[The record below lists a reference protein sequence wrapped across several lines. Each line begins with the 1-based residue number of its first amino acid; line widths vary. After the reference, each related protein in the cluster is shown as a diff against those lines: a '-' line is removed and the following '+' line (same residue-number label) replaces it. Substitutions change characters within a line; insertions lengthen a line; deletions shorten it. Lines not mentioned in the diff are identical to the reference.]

1 MTGGPMVIRNS
12 LQLLEQISEV
22 EERIKILEERIKA
35 LGVEVD
41 RDKLIEALLTRRI

>member
-1 MTGGPMVIRNS
+1 MVIRNS

-22 EERIKILEERIKA
+22 ERIKA

-41 RDKLIEALLTRRI
+41 REKLIEAILTRRF

>member
-1 MTGGPMVIRNS
+1 MVIRNS

-22 EERIKILEERIKA
+22 EEKIKILEERIKA

-41 RDKLIEALLTRRI
+41 REKLIEAILTRRV